1 MPHTFATPTIS
12 YINRRM
18 EEADRA
24 NKLELVRVREEMAA
38 QAALQLAAGTYFNA
52 KTRKRENGL
61 SFLNL

>member
-1 MPHTFATPTIS
+1 MSCHTLSQHTIL

-52 KTRKRENGL
+52 KKNEKGL
-61 SFLNL
+61 KI

>member
-1 MPHTFATPTIS
+1 MPHTFATHYI